1 MHVAWSRMHVQG
13 GGTAR
18 QFGPTATIAT
28 LGTSAAA
35 AEAAAA
41 DEAVDEAIDEAAAA
55 EAAGGRG
62 ALRDQ

>member
-1 MHVAWSRMHVQG
+1 MHVQG

-18 QFGPTATIAT
+18 QFGQTATIVT

-62 ALRDQ
+62 ARA